1 MKLTRIAGLGLAATL
16 ALTAVGCS
24 SPGSGGG
31 GAGDVPTSIT
41 MVESGGTSGESIKEA
56 YGVPFTKA
64 TGVKLVQETPTDL
77 GKLEAMVKSV
87 NVTADLLELGGA
99 SVQLAIERDL
109 IEKLDW
115 DDINPDPMNP
125 ESKLEYA
132 FGYQTFA
139 LYMGARDDAKPVTTW
154 AEFFDTDRQPGKR
167 AIPAYSTYALPIALL
182 ADGVKPEDLYPLDV
196 DRALAFLETV
206 ADDLLLW
213 EAASQ
218 TPQMLESNE
227 AVYAAT
233 WDNVRVAD
241 GFQVSYDNAVR
252 EMSFFVIPKGA
263 KHVKQANQL
272 LHEMSKVENQAV
284 SAELLPI
291 AGPSPDLMSKLSPE
305 IVAEMPAAPEFA
317 DTQATYDY
325 QWWADNAAE
334 VGERWA
340 AFKLEKLG

>member
-1 MKLTRIAGLGLAATL
+1 MNISRVIGLGLAASL
-16 ALTAVGCS
+16 AFAAVGCS
-24 SPGSGGG
+24 SGGG
-31 GAGDVPTSIT
+31 GETGAPSSIT
-41 MVESGGTSGESIKEA
+41 IVESGGTSGESIAEA
-56 YGVPFTKA
+56 YGKPFTEA

-77 GKLEAMVKSV
+77 GKLEAMVKSG

-99 SVQLAIERDL
+99 AVQMAVDRDL
-109 IEKLDW
+109 IEPLDW
-115 DDINPDPMNP
+115 ADINPDEMNP
-125 ESKLEYA
+125 EAKTEYG

-139 LYMGARDDAKPVTTW
+139 LYMGAREDAKPVTTW
-154 AEFFDTDRQPGKR
+154 AEFFDTERQPGKR

-218 TPQMLESNE
+218 TPQLLESNE

-233 WDNVRVAD
+233 WDNVSASD
-241 GFQVSYDNAVR
+241 GFQVSYDHAVR

-263 KHVKQANQL
+263 KNVKQANQL

-284 SAELLPI
+284 AAEMIPI
-291 AGPSPDLMSKLSPE
+291 AGPSPDLMASLSQD
-305 IVAEMPAAPEFA
+305 IVSQMPANPEFV

-325 QWWADNAAE
+325 AWWAANAPE

-340 AFKLEKLG
+340 QFKLEKLG